1 MVCVCSPALMY
12 GFSSEHFWRLQGV
25 ELAKVPRSN
34 PHPGFG
40 DRLARFPMWCPAV
53 TPLQVTAESQKV
65 KRPPSTAELKGLL
78 IQLNESEFP
87 RSQEETPHISG
98 RGPAAGFLSVGTS
111 SFSRDG
117 FWDDCPPGRVM
128 GAGGTCP
135 PATPARSGAALL
147 VPEGGIRAWGQVVK
161 NPETSL

>member
-1 MVCVCSPALMY
+1 MPAVVCVCSPALMY

-78 IQLNESEFP
+78 IQLNKSEFP
-87 RSQEETPHISG
+87 
-98 RGPAAGFLSVGTS
+98 GPKRKHLTFL
-111 SFSRDG
+111 
-117 FWDDCPPGRVM
+117 
-128 GAGGTCP
+128 AGGQLLAFC
-135 PATPARSGAALL
+135 LL
-147 VPEGGIRAWGQVVK
+147 VPPHSVGMGFGMTAHPAG
-161 NPETSL
+161 